1 MRSNKRDGE
10 RSRNLTKR
18 IENNRQLVKTTG
30 DPYDDTLK
38 LTLSFVNKLNIPSF
52 RGTTISDNKTKDEEV
67 RTNVEDEPATA
78 NSVSIRKGGSGIDS
92 IVKSPKTQPYTNYQ
106 TDSEV
111 QMKCQKGD
119 EVSKKSS
126 ENVRNPFVRL
136 LSWARSKSDGPSHS
150 CTKRDC
156 GRCNLISRDYLTNT

>member
-52 RGTTISDNKTKDEEV
+52 RGTTISDNKNKDEEV

-78 NSVSIRKGGSGIDS
+78 NSVSIRKGVSGIDS

-111 QMKCQKGD
+111 QMKFQKGD

-136 LSWARSKSDGPSHS
+136 ISWARSKSDGPSHS
-150 CTKRDC
+150 CTRRDC
-156 GRCNLISRDYLTNT
+156 GSCNLISRDYLTNT